1 MERIEK
7 WKQSEI
13 KSFNKKAKAQRYD
26 SAMYDSD
33 MLDKLRC
40 PLCDSDQKRVTTVL
54 LPRPINETAPPAI
67 DRLPVDVGC
76 GKRYELVCLKCDT
89 TYDPERVVLFKR
101 FGK

>member
-1 MERIEK
+1 MERIEQWRK
-7 WKQSEI
+7 GEVE
-13 KSFNKKAKAQRYD
+13 SFNRKAKVERYD

-33 MLDKLRC
+33 MLDKVTC
-40 PLCDSDQKRVTTVL
+40 PTCTSDQKRVTTVL
-54 LPRPINETAPPAI
+54 LPRAINERDPSAI
-67 DRLPVDVGC
+67 DRLPVNVGC